1 MSKRSRRIERR
12 TRRKSWR
19 TTCQESQEK
28 GTLQAE
34 LSTNKKCIFCG
45 ATGDLQQHHCVQ
57 KRFNGPDTP
66 ENLVW
71 ICPSC
76 HRTFHIISDRNLSHI
91 LRHKNIENHEER
103 IEPIAPPVQYT
114 PSVPLPPPI
123 EKTVQPIYISGGQV
137 TITINN

>member
-1 MSKRSRRIERR
+1 MSKRSRRIERQL
-12 TRRKSWR
+12 RKKRARINYQQTFQSSPEPSHEHR
-19 TTCQESQEK
+19 
-28 GTLQAE
+28 
-34 LSTNKKCIFCG
+34 CIFCG

-71 ICPSC
+71 ICQNC

-114 PSVPLPPPI
+114 PSIPPPPPI

-137 TITINN
+137 TISFN